1 MAYEY
6 TKQARLPD
14 EDKSGRFS
22 IWHWFW
28 ADPIKAFLILGLSF
42 LSWLAT
48 YTGMLELI
56 QANAQDGIVGFSV
69 QIAIAFAV
77 AMLMMMILYLLDALF
92 SAETPR
98 WLKPVFVIGYAFLT
112 LISVG
117 FGFGF
122 YWKYL
127 EARNEATQSASSA
140 ITQVQTALTT
150 GQTRLENLNNT
161 FQKLTEVSAEKA
173 KIEREKGGT
182 CGRSAPGD
190 GPRRRLRDSDAQQF
204 DFAAN
209 FITGRVSEVN
219 NDIKG
224 LNGDIKKV
232 LSGDKSTIDPKTGT
246 RNRFLG
252 NLSRKLGLTIARF
265 NSLRS
270 DPQLQQI
277 KNQFDNRSRQ
287 TRFDAGNGRKF
298 SCPDGQLQIAL
309 RGAVKAIEELPLIR
323 KVEIKAV
330 EGSEAI
336 VEAFRRLAVTIIAI
350 PTLKLPPGPDEIRKL
365 RREAVNTAQNNVQE
379 YKDSDAG
386 LGQRDY
392 IPLFV
397 ALFVDLCILLISL
410 NRRVN
415 RLHVIKREIKDAE
428 EGHFSRV
435 LKEIETLRKQDQEES
450 GEYDAK
456 KVMASSGLDLMNKYI
471 YRSGGEYY
479 AGVPLY
485 DDPRSRNLAN
495 LFLSL
500 ESMGVA
506 KPIDGVFRAISRTI
520 HSDKGI
526 KKTLI
531 AQGNHDVKHVERFR
545 PYKFAKGVLPSVMLD
560 ALIGTA
566 EKVATHEMHWAR
578 EKKALNRLRR
588 DRLEVLSHRL
598 AEQER
603 AYRLHWKEY
612 YQHRDELKRRKMAMD
627 MAHEKNPVNQAGA
640 LHTPVNTH
648 PVMPNPP
655 AQQGRG
661 GSLYGGAMSVNGSGI
676 PTANVNTA
684 PAQRPVHHQP
694 QRSPQTP
701 EYRPVN
707 PQHSVPQ
714 GQTATPVPP
723 AQNSGIAPRLP
734 TAPVQSNPHV
744 VAEQRTPVV
753 SSGSQ
758 QIQRKAKLEEANQAL
773 QRKEHALGLGS
784 RMNGKPTQQ
793 PQAKPQSQPAT
804 PASTP
809 VVRNVSEVATLNH
822 EGAIGSHRVERSD
835 KGYRP
840 PEAKPKQGIVRSSGL
855 DRDTGLTASRH
866 EEEGLDETASDIL
879 QDISDEIQ
887 EDKTD
892 AIAAMLAPKKNK
904 QT

>member
-6 TKQARLPD
+6 TKQARLA
-14 EDKSGRFS
+14 EENKNGRFS
-22 IWHWFW
+22 IWRWFW

-56 QANAQDGIVGFSV
+56 QANAMDGVVGVSV
-69 QIAIAFAV
+69 QVAIAFAV

-92 SAETPR
+92 SADTPR

-127 EARNEATQSASSA
+127 EARGEATRSASSA

-161 FQKLTEVSAEKA
+161 FAKLTEVSAEKA

-204 DFAAN
+204 DFAGN
-209 FITGRVSEVN
+209 FISGRVEQVN

-224 LNGDIKKV
+224 LNSDIKKV
-232 LSGDKSTIDPKTGT
+232 LSGDKSTVDPKTGT

-270 DPQLQQI
+270 DPQLRQI
-277 KNQFDNRSRQ
+277 KDQFDNRSRQ

-298 SCPDGQLQIAL
+298 NCPDGQLQIAL

-336 VEAFRRLAVTIIAI
+336 VEAFRRLAVTIMAI
-350 PTLKLPPGPDEIRKL
+350 PTLKMPLGPDEIRKL
-365 RREAVNTAQNNVQE
+365 RREAVNTAQNTTAV

-415 RLHVIKREIKDAE
+415 RLHVIKSQIKDAE
-428 EGHFSRV
+428 EGHFSQV
-435 LKEIETLRKQDQEES
+435 LGKLEELSKADLRETGD
-450 GEYDAK
+450 YDTG
-456 KVMASSGLDLMNKYI
+456 KVLASSGLDLMNKYI
-471 YRSGGEYY
+471 YRRSGEYF
-479 AGVPLY
+479 AGVPLH

-500 ESMGVA
+500 ESMGIV
-506 KPIDGVFRAISRTI
+506 KPVDTWMNPFSKRAA
-520 HSDKGI
+520 HSDGWI
-526 KKTLI
+526 KKTLM
-531 AQGNHDVKHVERFR
+531 AQGNDDVELVDRFR
-545 PYKFAKGVLPSVMLD
+545 PYKFKKDVLPNVMLD

-566 EKVATHEMHWAR
+566 EKVGVHETHWAR
-578 EKKALNRLRR
+578 EKKALNAMRR
-588 DRLEVLSHRL
+588 NRLEVLSLRL
-598 AEQER
+598 AEQDR
-603 AYRLHWKEY
+603 LYRRHWDEQR
-612 YQHRDELKRRKMAMD
+612 QHRDEMKRRKMAME
-627 MAHEKNPVNQAGA
+627 MAQEKNPVNQAA
-640 LHTPVNTH
+640 TLHTPPVNTH
-648 PVMPNPP
+648 PAMSAPSV
-655 AQQGRG
+655 QQGRG
-661 GSLYGGAMSVNGSGI
+661 SSSYGGMSVNGSGI
-676 PTANVNTA
+676 PTANINTV
-684 PAQRPVHHQP
+684 PVRQP
-694 QRSPQTP
+694 VMPQNPQAP

-707 PQHSVPQ
+707 PQHPVAPHGHGHPHPVANIPVAPQ
-714 GQTATPVPP
+714 
-723 AQNSGIAPRLP
+723 
-734 TAPVQSNPHV
+734 VQPHV
-744 VAEQRTPVV
+744 ASP
-753 SSGSQ
+753 
-758 QIQRKAKLEEANQAL
+758 
-773 QRKEHALGLGS
+773 
-784 RMNGKPTQQ
+784 QQ
-793 PQAKPQSQPAT
+793 PQVAADRSQQVQQKALQAQLDKLDQANKVQANNQASKTQAMGLGAQISGQPASQPIRPTVERTA
-804 PASTP
+804 
-809 VVRNVSEVATLNH
+809 EVATLKH
-822 EGAIGSHRVERSD
+822 EGVIGDIQVARADDTYH
-835 KGYRP
+835 P
-840 PEAKPKQGIVRSSGL
+840 PKPEQQMNGIASL
-855 DRDTGLTASRH
+855 ETDTGLTASRNAD
-866 EEEGLDETASDIL
+866 GYGDTTATIL
-879 QDISDEIQ
+879 EDMTDEIQ
-887 EDKTD
+887 DEKGDE
-892 AIAAMLAPKKNK
+892 IARMFAPKKNK
-904 QT
+904 KT